1 MLPEVR
7 NDLANLTD
15 LDLWHNVDDIHVED
29 IELGE
34 IPVEGFNEDIEL
46 EAVVI
51 LQQCCKDLVKEWSDR
66 LTPNP
71 LIRNAQE
78 LFTTDNWFTF
88 GDEESDKLSRNKLEA
103 VLRELNCEEEGFFSD
118 KFELFSEASTSGW
131 FFPKNKK

>member
-1 MLPEVR
+1 MEIFQKLKAGFYCPYVTQAASKRRVRVLNIERSFRKNLLPEVR

-78 LFTTDNWFTF
+78 LFTTDDWFIF
-88 GDEESDKLSRNKLEA
+88 GDE
-103 VLRELNCEEEGFFSD
+103 
-118 KFELFSEASTSGW
+118 
-131 FFPKNKK
+131 